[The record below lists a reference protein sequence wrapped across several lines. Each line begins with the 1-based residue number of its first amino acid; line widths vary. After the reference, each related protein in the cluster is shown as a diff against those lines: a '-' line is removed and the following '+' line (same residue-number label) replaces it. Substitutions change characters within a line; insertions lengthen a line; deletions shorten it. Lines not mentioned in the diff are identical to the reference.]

1 MTLLSGMM
9 LLAGRAL
16 GGTQG
21 LTIAFIFTLVMNLGS
36 YWFSDSIVLKMQRA
50 VPISKEQAPEI
61 YRITEELAQRAGIPV
76 PKLYWVAS
84 TSPNAFATG
93 RDPKHAAIALSQG
106 LVQMLN
112 TEELRG
118 VIGHEMGHIIH
129 RDTLTST
136 IVATLAGV
144 ISYGA
149 MMMRWS
155 LMSGGY
161 GHSRRDNQ
169 ANPILLLAFTIV
181 MPIAAAMIQFAVS
194 RTREY
199 SADDKGAE
207 LSGNPLYLASAL
219 QKISIGIRKSP
230 MTDVNPATAHLFI
243 ANPLSGVNLAS
254 LFSTHPPMEKRIA
267 RLEAMSR

>member
-1 MTLLSGMM
+1 MVLLTGLV

-16 GGTQG
+16 GGSQG
-21 LTIAFIFTLVMNLGS
+21 LAIAFVFTLVMNAGS
-36 YWFSDSIVLKMQRA
+36 YWLSDSIVLKMQRA

-61 YRITEELAQRAGIPV
+61 YRITEELAQRAGIPA

-112 TEELRG
+112 AEELRG

-161 GHSRRDNQ
+161 GRSRRDNQ

-181 MPIAAAMIQFAVS
+181 MPIAAAMIQFTIS

-230 MTDVNPATAHLFI
+230 MADVNPATVHLFI
-243 ANPLSGVNLAS
+243 ANPLSGVNFAS